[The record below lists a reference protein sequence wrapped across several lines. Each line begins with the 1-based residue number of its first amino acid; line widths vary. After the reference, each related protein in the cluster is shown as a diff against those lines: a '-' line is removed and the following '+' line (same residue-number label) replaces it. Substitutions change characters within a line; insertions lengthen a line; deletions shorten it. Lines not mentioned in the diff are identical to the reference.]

1 MPQHDKDDE
10 ILFVLDAGADLV
22 IHISAPRQLCPP
34 FPTTATLASQSE
46 EECDVAAERGL
57 ERQRF
62 EGPNAA
68 SRGSGSKLFRI
79 AAATMALSPLTA
91 VYAQH
96 ASDDPLATAND
107 AFGLK
112 LGLESIGL
120 YGAGGVR
127 GFDPQAAGNVRI
139 DGLYFDQQGAL
150 SNRVVEGSTIRIGVS
165 EIGYAFPAPTGIVD
179 YDLRHPG
186 NGTPSATVVASAGPF
201 QAQGL
206 RVDGNLPPISRDLQL
221 PIGASLQTST
231 NTPAGWSNPGYTSTV
246 ANVGATPQW
255 KPNEWLSFRGIVD
268 WTRTT
273 HAKTLPFV
281 FTAGDYLPPETPRGY
296 YGQKWAEGRGLSENY
311 GGIVT
316 ARLDTHWSLAAG
328 LFRSIA
334 DAQVSFEDIYLNTL
348 PNGSAEHFM
357 VGNPDQR
364 TASTSGEVRLVGRFG
379 TGSWRQDVVFLA
391 RGRDTLALYGGSD
404 VVDVGPAFIDQGIQ
418 VPEPNFSYTARTQDR
433 TELWSVGVAYRAQW
447 QGHGDFA
454 VGVQKENYDK
464 NVSAPG
470 LPPARLADHP
480 LRAYGNAALTLGER
494 VTAYAGYTQGLEDS
508 GAVPSVAANR
518 GTVLPDGR
526 TWQTDAGFRFRLTSK
541 LKLIAGVFE
550 IEKPYFNFDTSNV
563 DRQLGIQRARG
574 VELSLS
580 GEVLPNLNVAVG
592 ALLGEVNIIGS
603 NLAAE
608 GVGTTAFGQPHTQGS
623 INANYKFPRL
633 PALSAD
639 ITFLEFG
646 AAPASVDDVVQNYTE
661 TWLAVGGRYRFKLW
675 GAPATLRL
683 QVQNATNFHFWN
695 YGYSPGFS
703 QLQPRAYFGYLTADF

>member
-1 MPQHDKDDE
+1 MDVPM
-10 ILFVLDAGADLV
+10 
-22 IHISAPRQLCPP
+22 SPAPRLCVP
-34 FPTTATLASQSE
+34 FPTMETDTTQIGEKGA
-46 EECDVAAERGL
+46 VAAD
-57 ERQRF
+57 
-62 EGPNAA
+62 
-68 SRGSGSKLFRI
+68 RGSAPLPLDQPKVALRISWPRLFRI
-79 AAATMALSPLTA
+79 AIALMALSPLTA
-91 VYAQH
+91 VHAQH

-107 AFGLK
+107 AFGLT

-120 YGAGGVR
+120 YGPGLVR
-127 GFDPQAAGNVRI
+127 GFNPQSAGNVRI

-186 NGTPSATVVASAGPF
+186 NGTPTATVVASAGPF
-201 QAQGL
+201 QAKGL
-206 RVDGNLPPISRDLQL
+206 SVDGNLPLISSELQL

-231 NTPAGWSNPGYTSTV
+231 NTPAGWANSGYTSTV

-255 KPNEWLSFRGIVD
+255 KANDWLTFRGIFD
-268 WTRTT
+268 WTQTT

-281 FTAGDYLPPETPRGY
+281 FAAGDYLPPDIPRGY
-296 YGQKWAEGRGLSENY
+296 YGQNWAEGRSLAENY

-316 ARLDTHWSLAAG
+316 ARLADHWSLAAG
-328 LFRSIA
+328 VFRSIV
-334 DAQVSFEDIYLNTL
+334 DAPVSFEDLYINTL
-348 PNGSAEHFM
+348 PNGSAEQLV
-357 VGNPDQR
+357 VGNPEQR
-364 TASTSGEVRLVGRFG
+364 TASTSGEARLVGRFG
-379 TGSWRQDVVFLA
+379 TGSWRHDVIFLA

-404 VVDVGPAFIDQGIQ
+404 AVDVGPAFIDQDIQ

-433 TELWSVGVAYRAQW
+433 TELWSAGVAYRAQW

-454 VGVQKENYDK
+454 VGVQQENYDK
-464 NVSAPG
+464 DVSSPG
-470 LPPARLADHP
+470 LPAARLTDHP
-480 LRAYGNAALTLGER
+480 LRAYGNAALTLGDR

-508 GAVPSVAANR
+508 GAVPSAAANR
-518 GTVLPDGR
+518 GTILPDAR
-526 TWQTDAGFRFRLTSK
+526 TWQTDAGFRVLLTSK

-550 IEKPYFNFDTSNV
+550 IQKPYFNFDTNNV
-563 DRQLGIQRARG
+563 DRQLGIQSERG

-580 GEVLPNLNVAVG
+580 GEVVPNLNVAVG
-592 ALLGEVNIIGS
+592 ALLGEVRIFGP

-623 INANYKFPRL
+623 INANYKFPWL

-646 AAPASVDDVVQNYTE
+646 TAPASVDDVAYNHTA
-661 TWLAVGGRYRFKLW
+661 TWLGVGGRYRFTLW
-675 GAPATLRL
+675 GAPTTLRV
-683 QVQNATNFHFWN
+683 QVQNATNFYIWN

-703 QLQPRAYFGYLTADF
+703 QWMPRSYFAYLTADI

>member
-1 MPQHDKDDE
+1 MPHAIQIRQTGGPE
-10 ILFVLDAGADLV
+10 VLNWTVVDAGEPGSGAG
-22 IHISAPRQLCPP
+22 
-34 FPTTATLASQSE
+34 E
-46 EECDVAAERGL
+46 VAAELGL
-57 ERQRF
+57 ERRRF
-62 EGPNAA
+62 DKPNPALP
-68 SRGSGSKLFRI
+68 GSWSKLFRI
-79 AAATMALSPLTA
+79 AAALFALSPVTA

-107 AFGLK
+107 AFGLT

-120 YGAGGVR
+120 YGPGLVR
-127 GFDPQAAGNVRI
+127 GFNPQSAGNVRI

-201 QAQGL
+201 QAHGL
-206 RVDGNLPPISRDLQL
+206 SVDGNLPLISSALQL
-221 PIGASLQTST
+221 PMGASLQTST

-255 KPNEWLSFRGIVD
+255 KPNDWITVRGIFD
-268 WTRTT
+268 WTQTT
-273 HAKTLPFV
+273 RAKTLPFV
-281 FTAGDYLPPETPRGY
+281 FTAGDYLPPETPRSY
-296 YGQKWAEGRGLSENY
+296 YGQNWAEGRSLSENY

-316 ARLDTHWSLAAG
+316 ARLATHWSLAVG
-328 LFRSIA
+328 VFRSIA
-334 DAQVSFEDIYLNTL
+334 DAPVSYEDLYLNTL
-348 PNGSAEHFM
+348 PNGSAEQFM

-364 TASTSGEVRLVGRFG
+364 TASTSGEARLVGRFG

-433 TELWSVGVAYRAQW
+433 TELWSAGVAYRAQW

-454 VGVQKENYDK
+454 VGVQQENYDK
-464 NVSAPG
+464 NVSSPG
-470 LPPARLADHP
+470 LAPARLTDHP
-480 LRAYGNAALTLGER
+480 LRAYGNAALALGER
-494 VTAYAGYTQGLEDS
+494 LTAYAGYTQGLEDS

-518 GTVLPDGR
+518 GTILPDAR
-526 TWQTDAGFRFRLTSK
+526 TWQTDAGFRFLLTSR

-550 IEKPYFNFDTSNV
+550 IEKPYFNFDTNNV

-580 GEVLPNLNVAVG
+580 GEIFPNLNVAAG
-592 ALLGEVNIIGS
+592 ALLGEVKIIGS

-608 GVGTTAFGQPHTQGS
+608 GVGTTAFGQPHNQGS
-623 INANYKFPRL
+623 INANYKFPWL

-639 ITFLEFG
+639 VTFLEFG
-646 AAPASVDDVVQNYTE
+646 SAPASVDDVAQNRTE
-661 TWLAVGGRYRFKLW
+661 TWLAVGGRYRFTLW
-675 GAPATLRL
+675 GAPATLRV
-683 QVQNATNFHFWN
+683 QVQNGGNFYLWN
-695 YGYSPGFS
+695 MGYSPGFS
-703 QLQPRAYFGYLTADF
+703 QLQPRAYFAYLAADI